1 MTAAHDA
8 LDAVGIPHQIVGDPT
23 LFDVVFS
30 AKPVLNYR
38 DIMAADSQ
46 RAAVFN
52 AAMRSRG
59 ILKPGAKT
67 YPHLALDEA
76 DILQTIDAYGYA
88 AGQVA
93 AMPAAS

>member
-1 MTAAHDA
+1 
-8 LDAVGIPHQIVGDPT
+8 
-23 LFDVVFS
+23 
-30 AKPVLNYR
+30 
-38 DIMAADSQ
+38 MAADSQ

-67 YPHLALDEA
+67 YVHLALDEA